1 MNSEELELSLR
12 TEFENY
18 LKGVLA
24 GMQQDVA
31 EFQKNFEAEFEKHR
45 SQMDDAFRN
54 LSARFESDVR
64 FDQAFTESVVEHLRL
79 ARDDGAQ
86 LTAQAF
92 ADAEDL
98 EQAASSSANYDRL
111 RDAINDISSELTQ
124 SAILKSLVDNAAK
137 FTPRGAF
144 FIVKH
149 DNFVC
154 WRRFDGDGH
163 SDDEAV
169 RTVNFPLASDTILA
183 DAVNS
188 LRTKDSSDAT
198 HQDDT
203 VFLDALYFGR
213 PDRMFAVP
221 LIARGRGVAV
231 LYADRG
237 NDDGEFNIEAI
248 ESLVRV
254 AGLTVELRAAAAA
267 AVHPSTTEPAPS
279 YVPMQTDENV
289 PHAEPESPA
298 FEEPEETHE
307 ESRAEE
313 FETEVPA
320 TEVSSPEQS
329 PSLVESAELVEEYTG
344 AVAVDEPE
352 TLHVEAQHEDVEAAA
367 REEAGY
373 FDSAPVEEEV
383 AEHEPEYA
391 DVEVSEAAPP
401 EPVNDFA
408 FATQDPYDASAE
420 SEVEEEPAEEYAY
433 AGETRNGTNGHA
445 FEPTPEPVVEVAAAQ
460 PMKSRLSDR
469 HVDLPIDVSEDER
482 RFHNDARRFAR
493 LLVSEIKLYNE
504 QKVNEGRDAGDLYDR
519 LREAIERSREM
530 YEKRVQPQVA
540 AKFDYFHY
548 ELVSNLAEGND
559 AKLGASY
566 PGSTV

>member
-54 LSARFESDVR
+54 LTARFESDVR

-92 ADAEDL
+92 ADAEEL
-98 EQAASSSANYDRL
+98 EQAAHSSANYDRL
-111 RDAINDISSELTQ
+111 RDAINDISSQLTQ
-124 SAILKSLVDNAAK
+124 SAILKSLVDNVAN

-154 WRRFDGDGH
+154 WRRFDRDGH

-169 RTVNFPLASDTILA
+169 RTIHFPLASDTILA

-188 LRTKDSSDAT
+188 LRTKDSSDAP

-221 LIARGRGVAV
+221 LMARGRGVAV

-237 NDDGEFNIEAI
+237 NDEGEFNIEAI

-267 AVHPSTTEPAPS
+267 AVHPAATEAAPS
-279 YVPMQTDENV
+279 YVPMQTEENF

-298 FEEPEETHE
+298 FETPEETHE
-307 ESRAEE
+307 ARAEE
-313 FETEVPA
+313 FETEVPV
-320 TEVSSPEQS
+320 TEVSLPE
-329 PSLVESAELVEEYTG
+329 ESASSVEARELVEEYTG
-344 AVAVDEPE
+344 AVAVEEPD
-352 TLHVEAQHEDVEAAA
+352 TLHAEPQHDDVEAAT

-373 FDSAPVEEEV
+373 FDSAPIEQEV
-383 AEHEPEYA
+383 AVDEPEYA
-391 DVEVSEAAPP
+391 DVEVSESAPA

-408 FATQDPYDASAE
+408 FTPQDSYDASAE
-420 SEVEEEPAEEYAY
+420 TKTEEEPAEEYAY

-469 HVDLPIDVSEDER
+469 HVDLPIEVSEDER

-504 QKVNEGRDAGDLYDR
+504 QRVNEGRDAADLYDR
-519 LREAIERSREM
+519 LREAIDRSREM

-548 ELVSNLAEGND
+548 ELVTNLAEGND